1 MNPGGP
7 TIDPETSMVLDPE
20 STKSGPTGLV
30 VQAGL
35 LTPSILFTTTLM
47 RHGTDDQVVRSW
59 VPSLGEAAVGWYGGP
74 VVQAFKAPAT
84 LITNKNERRL
94 RMLPV

>member
-1 MNPGGP
+1 MVLNPG
-7 TIDPETSMVLDPE
+7 
-20 STKSGPTGLV
+20 STRIGPTGLV
-30 VQAGL
+30 VQTGL
-35 LTPSILFTTTLM
+35 ASPSIVFTTTLM

-59 VPSLGEAAVGWYGGP
+59 APSREEAAVGWYDGP

-84 LITNKNERRL
+84 LITNKNERRP